1 MTEPAP
7 GNGTQHE
14 LGRLT
19 AETKALGLSVDVLRD
34 EVRTGFSNVRQEI
47 IGLASDARGEI
58 TGCRLHEATELNRLE
73 ALALAN
79 RTLATK
85 AVVVSYWAMT
95 IAIGG
100 ISGLATWIILHVTQ
114 GK

>member
-1 MTEPAP
+1 MTDP

-47 IGLASDARGEI
+47 IGLAADARGEI
-58 TGCRLHEATELNRLE
+58 QGCRAHEANELSRLE
-73 ALALAN
+73 ALALSN

-85 AVVVSYWAMT
+85 ALTVATWSMT
-95 IAIGG
+95 IALGG
-100 ISGLATWIILHVTQ
+100 VSGLAAWIIMHLSA
-114 GK
+114 K